1 MNIQSK
7 ISILEQHLIKKQDKL
22 PYKKNIKEKNM
33 KRFLILLC
41 MMISFS
47 CIYAQE
53 AAENTQ
59 SNQAEDEYIEGD
71 DDTSGFEFGTT
82 LAGDQYIR
90 ISLGV
95 DFPMNFPD
103 FSSLFQKDKS
113 QLKIG
118 GIGFLGYHYF
128 ITNNIA
134 LGVDVGFGF
143 NVSIGSHVFNYVPV
157 IFEGTYQFT
166 KEKFEFPIT
175 AGIGFAWE
183 NFNSQHYFPG
193 LVLKLGGGA
202 HYRVTESWSL
212 GLEASYMFMPQFCA
226 LYDKNAENR
235 MGHYT
240 TIDLVARYIF

>member
-1 MNIQSK
+1 
-7 ISILEQHLIKKQDKL
+7 
-22 PYKKNIKEKNM
+22 
-33 KRFLILLC
+33 

-47 CIYAQE
+47 FIYAQE
-53 AAENTQ
+53 NSETQ
-59 SNQAEDEYIEGD
+59 TSQAEDEYIEGE
-71 DDTSGFEFGTT
+71 DDTTEFEYGMT
-82 LAGDQYIR
+82 LAGDQFIR

-95 DFPMNFPD
+95 DFPLNFPD
-103 FSSLFQKDKS
+103 FPSLFKKDKS

-128 ITNNIA
+128 ITDKIA
-134 LGVDVGFGF
+134 FGMDVGFGF

-157 IFEGTYQFT
+157 IFEGTYQIT
-166 KEKFEFPIT
+166 KDRFEFPLM

-212 GLEASYMFMPQFCA
+212 GLEASYIFMPQFSA
-226 LYDKNAENR
+226 IYDKNATNR

-240 TIDLVARYIF
+240 TFDLVARYIF